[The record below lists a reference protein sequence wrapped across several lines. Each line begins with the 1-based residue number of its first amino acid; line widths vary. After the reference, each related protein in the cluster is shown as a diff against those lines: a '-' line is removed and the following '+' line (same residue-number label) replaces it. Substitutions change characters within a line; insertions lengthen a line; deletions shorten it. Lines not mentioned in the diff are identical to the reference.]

1 VIRNEAVTVLRLDA
15 VQHNQAAAQAA
26 TAIGKVGQAG
36 DVSAGQIKA
45 AMRSLPAQFTDV
57 ATQLA
62 GGQNPLLILLQQG
75 GQVRDQF
82 GSIGAA
88 LRGIG
93 SLISPATLGVAGLAA
108 LAGVLVAAERDANK
122 LRDTLALTGNA
133 AGLTADRLQDLAGR
147 VAAGSRASVGGARDI
162 VLALAAEGTVS
173 AGVLESMA
181 LAAQRVADVSGRSA
195 AEVAKDFARM
205 GANVADWA
213 AEHNKAWNFITAE
226 QYAYIK
232 RLQDQGKAEE
242 AAIFVSERVV
252 EQHKAQAEQLGT
264 LESAWVK
271 VGKAASE
278 AWQFMLGIGR
288 EKTTKELLE
297 SVTRQL
303 AAFDANLPGGPNSMV
318 SAERLAAINAQRQ
331 ALRDEQLRLIRMADR
346 ESTNA
351 IAVSESAARERAKIQ
366 ALREA
371 ERARGG
377 RPAKDPSLMNYNP
390 LGLLVGPEYEINF
403 RDLRQSELASTEA
416 VNAAADV
423 GIRKRREAQEKL
435 LADLVQANE
444 DANLALIVD
453 DQQRAQAQITLERK
467 RLQAQIEAIYGNSP
481 ARVDAEAAA
490 DAAVQAKRAAT
501 AQKFAKDTALVTREE
516 TRDALAAAFRDSK
529 NPIKAFGDALGNIVF
544 QRVSASLADAMLT
557 AVFGPASGS
566 GGANLFGGL
575 LSGLGSLFG
584 GTPASLLAGGTGFG
598 DYNAVAGLAG
608 QRAMGGDVMPGE
620 AYLVGERGPEI
631 LRMGRQ
637 AGTVIPNHA
646 IGGQQL
652 QITLAPSIRID
663 ARSDQAQVAQLVA
676 AALQKSQA
684 DMWQTL
690 RDRRV
695 V

>member
-1 VIRNEAVTVLRLDA
+1 MIRNEAVTVLRLDN

-36 DVSAGQIKA
+36 EVSAGQIKA

-82 GSIGAA
+82 GSLGAA
-88 LRGIG
+88 LRGVG
-93 SLISPATLGVAGLAA
+93 SLITPATLGVAGVAA
-108 LAGVLVAAERDANK
+108 LSAVLAAAERDAAK
-122 LRDTLALTGNA
+122 LRDTIALTGNA
-133 AGLTADRLQDLAGR
+133 AGLTADRLQSAAER
-147 VAAGSRASVGGARDI
+147 VAAGSRASVGSAKDL

-173 AGVLESMA
+173 AGVLDSMA

-195 AEVAKDFARM
+195 TEVAKDFARM

-242 AAIFVSERVV
+242 AAIFVN
-252 EQHKAQAEQLGT
+252 KQLIGQLQT
-264 LESAWVK
+264 QGANLGFLENAWASLRKTASDAWSA
-271 VGKAASE
+271 
-278 AWQFMLGIGR
+278 MLGLGR
-288 EKTTKELLE
+288 AETVGEQIEKARANLARIEG
-297 SVTRQL
+297 QL
-303 AAFDANLPGGPNSMV
+303 ADARNSPLPAGPAGLGLMEREREAARQRI
-318 SAERLAAINAQRQ
+318 AELQ
-331 ALRDEQLRLIRMADR
+331 EQLRLETRGADAR
-346 ESTNA
+346 
-351 IAVSESAARERAKIQ
+351 SARAAEEQAKIK
-366 ALREA
+366 AMRAA
-371 ERARGG
+371 ESGRSTRA
-377 RPAKDPSLMNYNP
+377 AKDPSLLNYNP
-390 LGLLVGPEYEINF
+390 LGLPVGPEYQIDF

-416 VNAAADV
+416 VNAAADA
-423 GIRKRREAQEKL
+423 GIRKRREAQAKM

-453 DQQRAQAQITLERK
+453 DEQRAQAQITIDRR
-467 RLQAQIEAIYGNSP
+467 RLQAQIDQIYGNSP
-481 ARVDAEAAA
+481 ERADAEAAA
-490 DAAVQAKRAAT
+490 DSAAQAKRTAT
-501 AQKFAKDTALVTREE
+501 AQKFARDTALVTREE
-516 TRDALAAAFRDSK
+516 ARDALAAAFRDTK

-557 AVFGPASGS
+557 QAFGP
-566 GGANLFGGL
+566 GGGFGGGLLGGVLGLFGG
-575 LSGLGSLFG
+575 G
-584 GTPASLLAGGTGFG
+584 PAALLAGGTGFG
-598 DYNAVAGLAG
+598 DYNEVAALAG
-608 QRAMGGDVMPGE
+608 ARADGGPVQGGK

-631 LRMGRQ
+631 LRMGAQGGRI
-637 AGTVIPNHA
+637 VPNEA
-646 IGGQQL
+646 IGGQPL
-652 QITLAPSIRID
+652 QIVLSPTIHID

-676 AALQKSQA
+676 GALEKSQR
-684 DMWQTL
+684 DMWQQL